1 MKEYQL
7 FEAIGGVEDRFLQ
20 ELEESSVRHLPR
32 RFGLVAALI
41 ALMLT
46 ACAAPVVVRNLS
58 ALKEASIVRTEEDI
72 DLEQLHKEQHGGSV
86 EFLGP
91 SVLYMSEKVAME
103 VETAEELPQT
113 METYYLPVKLL
124 EACRVENWSV
134 DDTVLR
140 VELSM
145 ETTSL
150 RDLRP
155 NVYVYRQP
163 MQVYG
168 LVYQQQLL
176 PEDGRVE
183 SEGVL
188 GIGMWDQRETA
199 YGEISA
205 VEFDGKWTVD
215 AQDLET
221 GELIR
226 GRINSRIRHIFW
238 SDGVYL
244 YGLRLVSVPPLNTEL
259 KMQDILGSMT
269 AVEDLSQYL
278 PETE

>member
-1 MKEYQL
+1 MKEQEL
-7 FEAIGGVEDRFLQ
+7 FAAIGTVEDCFLE
-20 ELEESSVRHLPR
+20 ELEQPKVRRLPR

-41 ALMLT
+41 ALVLT

-72 DLEQLHKEQHGGSV
+72 DLEQLHKQRHGESV
-86 EFLGP
+86 KIYDP
-91 SVLYMSEKVAME
+91 SVVYMSETVTME
-103 VETAEELPQT
+103 VETADDLPQT
-113 METYYLPVKLL
+113 METYYLPAKLM
-124 EACRVENWSV
+124 EVCRVENWRV

-145 ETTSL
+145 ETTNL
-150 RDLRP
+150 RDLRT
-155 NVYVYRQP
+155 NGLVYRQP

-176 PEDGRVE
+176 PEDGMVT

-188 GIGMWDQRETA
+188 GIGMWDQREAT
-199 YGEISA
+199 YGEIAA

-221 GELIR
+221 REMIR
-226 GRINSRIRHIFW
+226 GRINARIRHIFW

-244 YGLRLVSVPPLNTEL
+244 YGLRLVSTPPLNTEL
-259 KMQDILGSMT
+259 KVQDILDSMT
-269 AVEDLSQYL
+269 AIEDLQQYL